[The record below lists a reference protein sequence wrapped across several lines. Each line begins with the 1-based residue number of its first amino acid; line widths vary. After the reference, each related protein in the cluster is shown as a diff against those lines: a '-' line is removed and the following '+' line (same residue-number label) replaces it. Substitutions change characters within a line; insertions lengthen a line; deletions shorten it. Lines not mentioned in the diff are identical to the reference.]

1 MIGNITTNRDA
12 DNVMAWFCLIN
23 AFAAPYLAAA
33 VLEALG
39 LGFALK
45 GVAELSLWLKVPVL
59 FVLWALSFVV
69 VGGIALGVL
78 ALLYQ
83 GAIASLNGMALLA
96 DGVTRA
102 GHGLGRAGG
111 VALAFVGHPLRL
123 LWQEGTAR
131 LGNRLALVQERLRQA
146 VELRRLYREEF
157 ADQFANFADFKNAFE
172 EKARQDEARQEY
184 RQERQGPQGRSN
196 DPFVQAC
203 RLLGLPE
210 DGSFTQA
217 DLKARYR
224 ALIRGV
230 HPDVAG
236 DNGVASE
243 INAAYGFINKFKGWR

>member
-33 VLEALG
+33 GLEALG

-45 GVAELSLWLKVPVL
+45 GVAGLSLWLKVPVL

-83 GAIASLNGMALLA
+83 AAIASLNGMARVA
-96 DGVTRA
+96 DGVTWA

-111 VALAFVGHPLRL
+111 VALGFVGYPLCL
-123 LWQEGTAR
+123 LWQEGTTR

-157 ADQFANFADFKNAFE
+157 GDEFANFADFKKAFE
-172 EKARQDEARQEY
+172 EKTRQDEARQEY
-184 RQERQGPQGRSN
+184 RQGRSN
-196 DPFVQAC
+196 DPFVEAC

-210 DGSFTQA
+210 DGSFAQA

-236 DNGVASE
+236 DNGVAAE